1 MTEKKMTRAQAIE
14 FAIDNITA
22 NCMGD
27 MEKTG
32 ANEAIEILE
41 KMHAQI
47 TKPRPRKTDDSKRL
61 ANIALGEKFAEGWHG
76 GEFKAADVAAALE
89 VSKPKANAIC
99 KACGWTEVPTTEKVK
114 VYTL

>member
-1 MTEKKMTRAQAIE
+1 MTEKNTMTEVAALNAALGFIPEEETEVREKIAHMIE
-14 FAIDNITA
+14 VRSRKR
-22 NCMGD
+22 
-27 MEKTG
+27 E
-32 ANEAIEILE
+32 
-41 KMHAQI
+41 
-47 TKPRPRKTDDSKRL
+47 RKTDDSKRL
-61 ANIALGEKFAEGWHG
+61 ANIALGKKFAEGWHG

>member
-1 MTEKKMTRAQAIE
+1 MTEKNTMTEVAALNAALGFIPEEETEVREKIAHMIE
-14 FAIDNITA
+14 VRSRKR
-22 NCMGD
+22 
-27 MEKTG
+27 E
-32 ANEAIEILE
+32 
-41 KMHAQI
+41 
-47 TKPRPRKTDDSKRL
+47 RKTDDSKRL

>member
-1 MTEKKMTRAQAIE
+1 MAEKKMTRAQAIE
-14 FAIDNITA
+14 FAIDNIAA

-47 TKPRPRKTDDSKRL
+47 TKPRVRKADDSKRL
-61 ANIALGEKFAEGWHG
+61 ANLALGEEFAGAWNG
-76 GEFKAADVAAALE
+76 DTFKAADVAATLG
-89 VSKPKANAIC
+89 VSVAKACAIC
-99 KACGWTEVPTTEKVK
+99 KVMAWDEVPTTEKVK